1 MKGQYMNLIEHLLK
15 NRVTEKLVNMG
26 KEIPNFLCFLGLKG
40 PPTLNYTCLCQQILK
55 RKK

>member
-1 MKGQYMNLIEHLLK
+1 MNLIEHLLK
-15 NRVTEKLVNMG
+15 DRVTEKLVNMG